1 MQLQTTATET
11 TDSSDARFV
20 DCCPRTVDPWA
31 ITHLPLV
38 NLAHYSLV
46 ALLLYADLFV
56 GVAV

>member
-31 ITHLPLV
+31 ITHLQLAT
-38 NLAHYSLV
+38 LAHYFLAV
-46 ALLLYADLFV
+46 LPLLADPFV
-56 GVAV
+56 VAVA